1 MCVHF
6 LRFYVYFVK
15 ISTIS
20 TSCIQL
26 LKYAQVQMLL
36 SDLITIFYCSDLE
49 NQLCL
54 GILPPP
60 PPVLGL
66 VYIQIQDYFHLSL
79 KQALDM

>member
-20 TSCIQL
+20 TACIQL

-49 NQLCL
+49 NQLSL

-60 PPVLGL
+60 PPSSV
-66 VYIQIQDYFHLSL
+66 
-79 KQALDM
+79 